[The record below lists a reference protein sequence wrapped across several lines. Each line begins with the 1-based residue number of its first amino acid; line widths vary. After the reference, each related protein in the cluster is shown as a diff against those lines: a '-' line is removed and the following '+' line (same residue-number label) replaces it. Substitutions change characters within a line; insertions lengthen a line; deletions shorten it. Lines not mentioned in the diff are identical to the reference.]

1 MIKRKLITAGFVI
14 AMAAMVMSGCK
25 SGGTDIETTAAA
37 AGESAGSQE
46 CGTAS
51 GYTKSEEELT
61 DEASLELGNYKG
73 LTLTAVK
80 AGVTDEDLEAELE
93 NLKTVRRKDV
103 AEKIKEARGQGDL
116 SENAEYDAAKEEQA
130 EIEARIVQ
138 LEKMLRNAEV
148 IDEEEGAKDTISLGT
163 TVTVLDVEFDEE
175 MEYTIV
181 GSAEADPMN
190 GRISNE
196 SPVGMALLGHKKDD
210 IIMIETP
217 DGEVEF
223 KVLRFTK

>member
-1 MIKRKLITAGFVI
+1 MTEKKVVLTYEGL
-14 AMAAMVMSGCK
+14 K
-25 SGGTDIETTAAA
+25 SM
-37 AGESAGSQE
+37 
-46 CGTAS
+46 
-51 GYTKSEEELT
+51 
-61 DEASLELGNYKG
+61 
-73 LTLTAVK
+73 
-80 AGVTDEDLEAELE
+80 EAELE
-93 NLKTVRRKDV
+93 NLKTVRRKEV

-130 EIEARIVQ
+130 EIETRIVQ

-148 IDEEEGAKDTISLGT
+148 IDEEDGAKDTISLGT
-163 TVTVLDVEFDEE
+163 TVTVLDVEFNEK

-196 SPVGMALLGHKKDD
+196 SPVGMALLGHKKNDV
-210 IIMIETP
+210 IRIETP

-223 KVLRFTK
+223 KVLKFTK